1 MLLVGLTG
9 GIGSGKSTVARM
21 LRDRGAVVLDADVLA
36 RDAVE
41 RDTAGFG
48 AVLARFGDAVIS
60 SDGTLDRAS
69 LASTVFADEVARADL
84 EAIVHPAVRRA
95 IAEEVAMRAESDEV
109 IVVDSPLLIETGA
122 HEGFPVVIVVTAPE
136 QERIARLEA
145 RGMARGDIE
154 ARMGAQMPL
163 EDKVAYAD
171 VVLDN
176 GASEADL
183 EGVVER
189 LWAELQDRALSSPA

>member
-21 LRDRGAVVLDADVLA
+21 LRSRGAVVLDADMLA

-41 RDTAGFG
+41 RGTAGFEK
-48 AVLARFGDAVIS
+48 VIARFGDAVIS
-60 SDGTLDRAS
+60 PDGTLDRAS
-69 LASTVFADEVARADL
+69 LASTVFADESARADL
-84 EAIVHPAVRRA
+84 ESIVHPEVRRA
-95 IAEEVAMRAESDEV
+95 IAEAVAMRADTDEV

-122 HEGFPVVIVVTAPE
+122 HEGFPVVIVVTAPA
-136 QERIARLEA
+136 QERVARLQA
-145 RGMARGDIE
+145 RGMVRDDIR
-154 ARMGAQMPL
+154 ARMAAQMPL

-176 GASEADL
+176 GGSEPDL
-183 EGVVER
+183 EGQVER
-189 LWAELQDRALSSPA
+189 LWADLRDRALSSPA